1 MSLTKKTSKNRSS
14 ANNSH
19 GDVDAGAADAD
30 AGLELVDAAAVVA
43 ADAGLELVDAVA
55 AGAGLELVDAAAAD
69 RLPLAAD
76 LMRVGTENSLMADRS
91 GIELHRMN
99 VSSPVRR

>member
-1 MSLTKKTSKNRSS
+1 MSLTKKTPKNRSS

-30 AGLELVDAAAVVA
+30 AGLELVDAAAAVA
-43 ADAGLELVDAVA
+43 ADARLELVDAAAVA
-55 AGAGLELVDAAAAD
+55 ADAGLELVDAAAAD

-76 LMRVGTENSLMADRS
+76 LMRVGTESSLMADRALS
-91 GIELHRMN
+91 
-99 VSSPVRR
+99 